1 MMRIPSSI
9 QNNALST
16 RLLIGDTIYHHNP
29 DPSPVGSAR
38 LGAPSLSNTELA
50 KAATIVKLMPNPNQ
64 GVFQLQILDGLHGA
78 FYWEIVDLTGR
89 IVFQGRANQNMFTIY
104 ASHLSKGIYFLKIQA
119 PNGIKYKVERFVIR

>member
-1 MMRIPSSI
+1 MRIPSSI

-16 RLLIGDTIYHHNP
+16 RLLIGDTLYHHNP
-29 DPSPVGSAR
+29 DPSPLGNAR
-38 LGAPSLSNTELA
+38 LAAPSLSNTELA

-89 IVFQGRANQNMFTIY
+89 VVFQGRANQNMFTIQ
-104 ASHLSKGIYFLKIQA
+104 ASHLSKGIYLLKMRSA
-119 PNGIKYKVERFVIR
+119 NGTQYKAERVVIR